1 MYIDRLQLK
10 GFKSFGGTHE
20 LILSPGFTAIVGPN
34 GSGKSN
40 LLDALRW
47 SLGDSAASR
56 LRVIRQSA
64 LLFLGSQS
72 REAAKDAEVTLRL
85 RDGDRI
91 CTIKRRVTAP
101 DGATSLFVDNERRTL
116 AELDAVKRAWKLEGD
131 RFAFIGQG
139 EVQEVLKQSPSERR
153 MRLETLFGIDVYRKK
168 RMDAQNR
175 LETVRGDYD
184 QLRNLMG
191 ELSSRRAEIAPEV
204 ERAAQM
210 RAILDEIDGDR
221 RKLYWL
227 RRAGCEASAARIA
240 EELEAAA
247 SMREGSIFWA
257 RFWKGTGTR
266 AEDKLS
272 QASREHS
279 QQKYELEQIRAR
291 FDALIKSG
299 YASAASLRSAKTR
312 LAEARLEY
320 ESSKEHYSK
329 LLEEQKKS
337 MDDNASARGE
347 LDAARRA
354 VEAVDRKW
362 NAYNERMEKTR
373 REREAWNSEKAR
385 LDAELQKS
393 RAKLGF
399 LGRDL
404 LDLRNKKDQ
413 APDGRKELDFQAK
426 LLEAERE
433 KLTAEQSSL
442 VKEHSELNALCQ
454 TLAAELQR
462 AKREAG
468 QLRSKL
474 NDTTEALQ
482 AGLYPAAVK
491 HLLSAAKLRRLDAD
505 PRAVIDAFTVP
516 ASLAAALEAYLG
528 GRQFLLL
535 VEDMEEAGRCI
546 NRLKQNAAGVASFL
560 PLERARPRYP
570 NKAFRLP
577 PRGII
582 GWAAE
587 LIKIDEHWRP
597 AIEHILGDLL
607 IVESYDAGK
616 ALVRDGFRGPIVT
629 VEGDVF
635 QPGGTV
641 SGGRSQKS
649 GRVLEMK
656 AQLAKLE
663 GEYAKAAASA
673 EALSKKFKE
682 AEDREMSAS
691 ERKEL
696 YTRKIREINGRI
708 AVIEDQ
714 KDALS
719 KEQRRAAGERTRILE
734 SIKTEGRNWAAL
746 LKAQDDLD
754 AKRDAASDVEDDR
767 KLIEEREKCR
777 ARLSVAEGALS
788 SGFALMERVCGE
800 VKSAEAKMRRLE
812 EESSAL
818 DQSCVRERA
827 NLARVGGSCLEIHNR
842 RKELL
847 AGMEERGELY
857 AKFEKLRNF
866 VAARRQAAEARM
878 RGEAEKNTLAQSKK
892 NELER
897 ELSELVATWEEQYPY
912 PGPER
917 LPRGESADELRRR
930 IRDGDRKIKSFG
942 GVDMGVLSEDQNLK
956 DRLAFLGEQLDD
968 VRSSADEI
976 ERLIAEADAM
986 AHKQFTEALVRV
998 DGRFCDIFSKLL
1010 GGGEAHLTMTD
1021 GETIWNCGVEIEARF
1036 PGKHTQVLSQY
1047 SGGECTLISISLLF
1061 ATMEV
1066 AGSPLAVLA
1075 EVDAAHDESN
1085 LRRISELTKEYARGN
1100 KQILVMTHRRATM
1113 ERADVLY
1120 GVTLQEKGLSQV
1132 VGVRLEDWS

>member
-47 SLGDSAASR
+47 SLGDSTASR
-56 LRVIRQSA
+56 LRVNRQSG

-72 REAAKDAEVTLRL
+72 REAAKEAEVSLRL
-85 RDGDRI
+85 REGDKI

-101 DGATSLFVDNERRTL
+101 DGTTSLFVDNERKTL
-116 AELDAVKRAWKLEGD
+116 TELDEVKRSWKLEGD

-153 MRLETLFGIDVYRKK
+153 MRLETLFGIDIYRKK

-191 ELSSRRAEIAPEV
+191 ELSARRAEIAPEV

-210 RAILDEIDGDR
+210 RAILDAMDGDR
-221 RKLYWL
+221 RGLYWL
-227 RRAGCEASAARIA
+227 RRAGCEETIARIA
-240 EELEAAA
+240 AELEAALTQ
-247 SMREGSIFWA
+247 REGSVFWT
-257 RFWKGTGTR
+257 RFWKSAGAR

-279 QQKYELEQIRAR
+279 QQKYELEQSRAR

-299 YASAASLRSAKTR
+299 YASAANLRGAKAR
-312 LAEARLEY
+312 LAEAREEY
-320 ESSKEHYSK
+320 ESSKEHYSE

-337 MDDNASARGE
+337 IDGNKKARE
-347 LDAARRA
+347 EVEKARRA
-354 VEAVDRKW
+354 VEAVGKKW
-362 NAYNERMEKTR
+362 DAYNERMEKTR
-373 REREAWNSEKAR
+373 REREEWNKEKAR

-404 LDLRNKKDQ
+404 LELRNKKEQ

-426 LLEAERE
+426 LLEAERD
-433 KLTAEQSSL
+433 KLNGEQSAL
-442 VKEHSELNALCQ
+442 VKEHSELYALCQ

-474 NDTTEALQ
+474 NDASDALQ

-491 HLLSAAKLRRLDAD
+491 HLLSAAKLKRLDAD
-505 PRAVIDAFTVP
+505 PRAVVDAFTAP

-570 NKAFRLP
+570 NKAYRLP
-577 PRGII
+577 PRGVI
-582 GWAAE
+582 GWAMD
-587 LIKIDEHWRP
+587 LIKVEEHWRP
-597 AIEHILGDLL
+597 AIEHVMGDLL
-607 IVESYDAGK
+607 IVESYDVGK
-616 ALVRDGFRGPIVT
+616 ALVREGFRGPIVT
-629 VEGDVF
+629 AEGDVF

-656 AQLAKLE
+656 AQVAKLE
-663 GEYAKAAASA
+663 EEYAKAAAAA
-673 EALSKKFKE
+673 EELSKKFKS
-682 AEDREMSAS
+682 AEDREMSVS
-691 ERKEL
+691 EQKEL
-696 YTRKIREINGRI
+696 YTRKIREINGKI

-714 KDALS
+714 KEALA
-719 KEQRRAAGERTRILE
+719 KEQRRAAGERGRILDA
-734 SIKTEGRNWAAL
+734 IKAEGQNWAAL
-746 LKAQDDLD
+746 LKAQDELEE
-754 AKRDAASDVEDDR
+754 KRDAASDVEDDH
-767 KLIEEREKCR
+767 KLIEERESCR

-788 SGFALMERVCGE
+788 SGFALMERVRGE
-800 VKSAEAKMRRLE
+800 VKSAEGKLRRLE
-812 EESSAL
+812 EEISSL

-857 AKFEKLRNF
+857 AKLEKLKAF
-866 VAARRQAAEARM
+866 VASRRNAADERM
-878 RGEAEKNTLAQSKK
+878 RGESEKFTLAQSKK
-892 NELER
+892 NESER
-897 ELSELVATWEEQYPY
+897 ELAELISTWEEQYPY
-912 PGPER
+912 QGPEN
-917 LPRGESADELRRR
+917 LPQDVTAEELRRR
-930 IRDGDRKIKSFG
+930 IRESDRKIKSFG
-942 GVDMGVLSEDQNLK
+942 SVDMGVLSEDQNLK

-968 VRSSADEI
+968 VRSSMSEI
-976 ERLIAEADAM
+976 ERLITDADAM
-986 AHKQFTEALVRV
+986 AHRQFTEALVRV

-1010 GGGEAHLTMTD
+1010 GGGEAHLTMTE
-1021 GETIWNCGVEIEARF
+1021 GETIWNCGVDIEARF
-1036 PGKHTQVLSQY
+1036 PGKHTQILSQY

-1066 AGSPLAVLA
+1066 AGSPLAVLD
-1075 EVDAAHDESN
+1075 EVDAALDEAN
-1085 LRRISELTKEYARGN
+1085 LRRFSELTKEYARNN